1 MKCERLISIIIPV
14 YNEGPHIL
22 GNLRIVRDILDKA
35 AITHEL
41 VLVDDGS
48 KDNSW
53 SEICLAQKELG
64 NIRAFRFSRNFGK
77 EAALVAGIDMAKGD
91 ACIIMDADLQHPP
104 KLIPEMVDL
113 WLLHGWQVVEAVKTS
128 RGREGIF
135 SRLSATFFYNA
146 MNRMTGIRMQNA
158 SDFKL
163 LDRMVMDTLRSMPE
177 KETFF
182 RGLSAWVGFRRIS
195 IDFEVAERTS
205 GQSKWSFRSLLRLAI
220 IAITSFSSAP
230 LHFVTVMGTLFFIG
244 SVFLGIQTLVNK
256 LSGMAVDGF
265 TTVILLILVTGS
277 VLMISLGL
285 IGTYIA
291 RIFNEVKGR
300 PRYIISDYLTMDND
314 KDRKGSDKG

>member
-1 MKCERLISIIIPV
+1 MKCNRLISIIIPV

-22 GNLRIVRDILDKA
+22 GNLKIVHDILDKA
-35 AITHEL
+35 EIDHEL

-48 KDNSW
+48 KDETW
-53 SEICLAQKELG
+53 SEIRRAQKELG
-64 NIRAFRFSRNFGK
+64 NVRAVKFSRNFGK
-77 EAALVAGIDMAKGD
+77 EAALVAGIDMAKGE

-104 KLIPEMVDL
+104 KLIPEMVNL
-113 WLLHGWQVVEAVKTS
+113 WLLHDWQVVEAVKTS

-135 SRLSATFFYNA
+135 SRLTATFFYNA
-146 MNRMTGIRMQNA
+146 MNRMTGIHMQNA

-163 LDRMVMDTLRSMPE
+163 LDRIVIDTLRSMSE

-205 GQSKWSFRSLLRLAI
+205 GQSKWSFMSLLRLAI

-230 LHFVTVMGTLFFIG
+230 LHFVTAMGTIFFIG
-244 SVFLGIQTLVNK
+244 SVILGIQTLVNK

-265 TTVILLILVTGS
+265 TTVILLLLVMGS

-300 PRYIISDYLTMDND
+300 PRYIISDYLTIDMDKSMKEND
-314 KDRKGSDKG
+314 KK